1 VGARGDRFGRLSG
14 VTVGGGKE
22 VRYCLTDDY
31 GGGCEWAWQGADGCG
46 KYLYRWRYGLVALI
60 RSGPRI
66 SFGV

>member
-1 VGARGDRFGRLSG
+1 MALGHDGSAGAG
-14 VTVGGGKE
+14 VRRIE
-22 VRYCLTDDY
+22 IDITDDY
-31 GGGCEWAWQGADGCG
+31 GGGCEWARQGADGCG